1 MKKTVRKSGI
11 RKVAAARPAARRQT
25 KIQGL
30 RRSRAQD
37 RAAAK
42 SGVPSGSPVRE
53 APAASGEAAR
63 EFPNAVYQDGRR
75 S

>member
-1 MKKTVRKSGI
+1 MKKNVRKSGV
-11 RKVAAARPAARRQT
+11 RKAAAARPAARRHT

-37 RAAAK
+37 RAAGK
-42 SGVPSGSPVRE
+42 SGVSPGGPARE
-53 APAASGEAAR
+53 APAAGGEAAR
-63 EFPNAVYQDGRR
+63 EFPDAVYQDERR